1 MVSIVK
7 FVGFDYMEAG
17 LVAEIKRN
25 VWALI
30 ETPEG
35 TCPGDRSYGIP
46 QDFVGLP
53 IDVAKNQAALA
64 VIDKLRIYEPRAE
77 LREVTITGEPRSGLL
92 TNIFLIGPNDE
103 YEEDS
108 DEEDQE
114 GEDE

>member
-1 MVSIVK
+1 MASIVK

-17 LVAEIKRN
+17 LIAEIKRN
-25 VWALI
+25 VSALI

-53 IDVAKNQAALA
+53 IDVAKNLAAMA

-77 LREVTITGEPRSGLL
+77 LREVTITGDPQSGSI
-92 TNIFLIGPNDE
+92 TNIFLIGPDDE
-103 YEEDS
+103 YEGDPG
-108 DEEDQE
+108 EEDQE
-114 GEDE
+114 SEDE